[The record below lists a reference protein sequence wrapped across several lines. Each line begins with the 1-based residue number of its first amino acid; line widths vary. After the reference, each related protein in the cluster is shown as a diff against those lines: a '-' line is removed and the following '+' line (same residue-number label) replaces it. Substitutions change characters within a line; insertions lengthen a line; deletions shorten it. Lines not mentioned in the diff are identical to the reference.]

1 LYLKRMELFG
11 FKSFADKSELGL
23 SPGIAAVIGPNG
35 CGKSNL
41 VDAVRWALGEQS
53 VKSLRG
59 TKMEEIIF
67 SGSDSRKALN
77 FAEVSLTFDGAGSF
91 LNLDYDEITIT
102 RRLFRNGDSEYY
114 INKSPCRLKD
124 ITEMFMDTGL
134 GKDLYSVIGQGRV
147 DEIINSRPEERRE
160 IFEEAAGILKYKLRK
175 KEARRRLDET
185 RDNLIRVQDLIYE
198 LDTQVEPLQEQA
210 EITKQYRLLQEQI
223 EGEEKKLL
231 SYQLRKTREDLAKVN
246 RQLESVNDALLTTS
260 AQEGQQEKELQD
272 LKNNL
277 FDQQR
282 ARKDEEQNYNQLVRT
297 YEQFESELKL
307 LAERENHIKA
317 QLEQNS
323 RRIAQLTELATDFR
337 SQKEQAEQDLLKK
350 KEELEHLNAGLEQS
364 KAALTLHEQSQL
376 AQEAEKMQEEIYK
389 ASARKDAA
397 EIALTESR
405 KRLEKIAGQKKDLDL
420 ENQSLFVKLKT
431 CASNREELETKNSSF
446 VSLLEKGQQQ
456 QQAEME
462 KEEYCQS
469 DLEQGYAAVNK
480 LKETL
485 QGVKS
490 RLQLLEEQDS
500 ALTGYYRGVREVLQA
515 RSGLPGIVGTIADLI
530 RVEGP
535 YIQAVETALGGSLQ
549 YLVAESENAVQ
560 DAIRYLKERNR
571 GWATF
576 LPLDILHQAAD
587 PLERYPGWRD
597 LNGVIGKASELVSAD
612 QPYRKAVDYLLSPV
626 LVCRSLDDALNAA
639 RFVKHSCR
647 IVTLEGEMINPG
659 GVIRGGSLPSRNA
672 GMPLGRRKEIEELT
686 EKKLAYLN
694 ELAAAEKELE
704 RLKRFLTEQQKLV
717 AAKTN
722 EIKDVTEQQRFLLND
737 LDRLQLEESSL
748 QQRVDANSAM
758 LKSIE
763 EEETE
768 IASRQKDLQTEIETC
783 LTEIKTK
790 GNNLAA
796 IKEDYRQYLV
806 HKEELEEKVT
816 DLLVRI
822 SSCREQHE
830 ALATRIAD
838 LDLNSNKPAA
848 EKSEIEIEYEKHQ
861 RELTENESKKLG
873 IIVEIEALNENK
885 AASMID
891 LDRKNILV
899 SKLEAE
905 LIEFEEEGRLRQG
918 RINRQE
924 KRERQL
930 SMEQARLETEVSYQ
944 ELHFKDLFQTLELVD
959 PGTDFEPDGCKQIV
973 DNLREDAE
981 ALGEINLGAVEE
993 LARLQDRI
1001 NFLTV
1006 QKDDLHKGE
1015 NSLKKVLAEIDQ
1027 RMGFYFEEA
1036 FNQINENFKQTY
1048 SELFEGGQVLLKL
1061 TDQENILEAGIE
1073 ISAQPPGKR
1082 LQNITLLSAGEKVLT
1097 AIALVFAILR
1107 YKPAPFYLLDEVEST
1122 LDDANL
1128 ARFTKFLKQNA
1139 RQAQFIMITHRRRT
1153 MEEAGV
1159 LYGVTMPEPGVSKLM
1174 SLKLEE
1180 CLVGG
1185 ENSFK

>member
-1 LYLKRMELFG
+1 MYLKRMELFG

-23 SPGIAAVIGPNG
+23 TPGIAAVIGPNG

-77 FAEVSLTFDGAGSF
+77 FAEVSLTFDGAGPF

-160 IFEEAAGILKYKLRK
+160 LFEEAAGILKYKLRK

-185 RDNLIRVQDLIYE
+185 KDNLIRVQDLIYE

-210 EITKQYRLLQEQI
+210 EITKQFRSLQQQI
-223 EGEEKKLL
+223 EREEKKLL
-231 SYQLRKTREDLAKVN
+231 SFQLRKTRDDLAKVN
-246 RQLESVNDALLTTS
+246 RQLESVNDALLTTA
-260 AQEGQQEKELQD
+260 AQEGQQEKERQG
-272 LKNNL
+272 LKNSL
-277 FDQQR
+277 LDQQK
-282 ARKDEEQNYNQLVRT
+282 ARKEEEQNYNQLVRT
-297 YEQFESELKL
+297 HEQLESELKL
-307 LAERENHIKA
+307 LAERESHIKG
-317 QLEQNS
+317 QLEQNK
-323 RRIAQLTELATDFR
+323 RRIAQLEQLITDFQV
-337 SQKEQAEQDLLKK
+337 QKEQAGQDLVKK
-350 KEELEHLNAGLEQS
+350 KEELDQLNTGLEES
-364 KAALTLHEQSQL
+364 RAALTLHEQSQL

-389 ASARKDAA
+389 AGARKDAA

-405 KRLEKIAGQKKDLDL
+405 KRLEKIAGQKNDLDL
-420 ENQSLFVKLKT
+420 ENQSFVGKLHT
-431 CASNREELETKNSSF
+431 CASNREELEAKNN
-446 VSLLEKGQQQ
+446 SLLSALEKVRQRQQVE
-456 QQAEME
+456 AE
-462 KEEYCQS
+462 KEEHCKS
-469 DLEQGYAAVNK
+469 DLEQGLTALNK

-515 RSGLPGIVGTIADLI
+515 RTGLPGIVGTVADLI
-530 RVEGP
+530 RVDSP
-535 YIQAVETALGGSLQ
+535 HLQAVETALGGSLQ
-549 YLVAESENAVQ
+549 YLVAESEKAVQ
-560 DAIRYLKERNR
+560 DAIRFLKERNR

-587 PLERYPGWRD
+587 PLERYPGWRN

-612 QPYRKAVDYLLSPV
+612 HAYRKAIDYLLSPV
-626 LVCRSLDDALNAA
+626 MVCRSLDDALNAA

-672 GMPLGRRKEIEELT
+672 GMPLGRRREIEELT
-686 EKKLAYLN
+686 EKKTAYLTQ
-694 ELAAAEKELE
+694 LTAAEKKIDQLSHS
-704 RLKRFLTEQQKLV
+704 LTEQQKLV
-717 AAKTN
+717 AAKTG
-722 EIKDVTEQQRFLLND
+722 EIQEVTDQQRFLLKD
-737 LDRLQLEESSL
+737 LEKLQLEESSL
-748 QQRVDANSAM
+748 QQRIDANRAM

-768 IASRQKDLQTEIETC
+768 ITTRQKDLQTEIETC
-783 LTEIKTK
+783 LAEIKTK
-790 GNNLAA
+790 ENNLAA
-796 IKEDYRQYLV
+796 IKEDYRQYLAR
-806 HKEELEEKVT
+806 KEEFEKRVT

-830 ALATRIAD
+830 ALAAKIAD
-838 LDLNSNKPAA
+838 LNVNSNKPAT
-848 EKSEIEIEYEKHQ
+848 EKSEIETEYEQHQ
-861 RELTENESKKLG
+861 RELAENEAKNNEIKNE
-873 IIVEIEALNENK
+873 VEVINDKK

-891 LDRKNILV
+891 LDRKNNLV

-905 LIEFEEEGRLRQG
+905 LIEFEEEGRLRQS

-930 SMEQARLETEVSYQ
+930 SLEQARLETEVSYQ
-944 ELHFKDLFQTLELVD
+944 ELHFRELFQTLELVD
-959 PGTDFEPDGCKQIV
+959 PETDFEPEGCKQIV

-981 ALGEINLGAVEE
+981 ALGEVNLGAIEE

-1001 NFLTV
+1001 NFLTE

-1027 RMGFYFEEA
+1027 RMEFYFKEA
-1036 FNQINENFKQTY
+1036 FEQINENFKQTY

-1153 MEEAGV
+1153 MEEAAV

-1174 SLKLEE
+1174 SIKLEE
-1180 CLVGG
+1180 CLVGR
-1185 ENSFK
+1185 ENSLK